1 MFIIPA
7 KDRVWEINKP
17 QIMGIINATPDS
29 FYDKSRKTVIEEVL
43 STVQDFISEGVNVV
57 DIGGQSTRPGAI
69 KVEVEEEMD
78 RVLPIIEAIR
88 NTFPALLIS
97 IDTYINKVA
106 EKAITMGANIINDIS
121 CGQYDP
127 TILDTIVKYNA
138 GYIGMHIHELQ
149 AEMHTITPTS
159 VNDLVKFF
167 EHKKT
172 YFSKKGIKHWIIDP
186 GFGFGKSIEDNFK
199 LVSHLHLLKTLDL
212 PILLGV
218 SRKSAIYK
226 TLGVLPADSLNGTTV
241 VNTIG
246 LLNGAQI
253 LRVHDVKEAQ
263 QIIQLLS
270 YLQ

>member
-7 KDRVWEINKP
+7 KDRSWEINGP
-17 QIMGIINATPDS
+17 QVMGIINTTPDS
-29 FYDKSRKTVIEEVL
+29 FYSPSRKIEPEEVINK
-43 STVQDFISEGVNVV
+43 VQEFIKEGVNVI
-57 DIGGQSTRPGAI
+57 DIGGQSTRPGAV
-69 KVEVEEEMD
+69 KVEVQEEVD
-78 RVLPIIEAIR
+78 RVIPIVKAIR
-88 NTFPALLIS
+88 NSFPDLLIS
-97 IDTYINKVA
+97 VDTYVNVVA
-106 EKAITMGANIINDIS
+106 QEALEVGANIINDIS
-121 CGQYDP
+121 CGQYNP

-138 GYIGMHIHELQ
+138 GYIGMHIHESQ
-149 AEMHTITPTS
+149 AEMHTLKPTS
-159 VNDLVKFF
+159 VTDILKFF
-167 EHKKT
+167 ELKKA
-172 YFSKKGIKHWIIDP
+172 YLAQKGITHWIVDP

-199 LVSHLHLLKTLDL
+199 LVSHLQLLKTLDL

-253 LRVHDVKEAQ
+253 LRVHDVKEAR

-270 YLQ
+270 YMQ